1 MASSVNPGYMGIS
14 LPLPMGLDKMVHVFE
29 FGILTLLLWWPLRA
43 VAPSYSK
50 LKLAALLLIF
60 VAANGIIDEFHQ
72 SFIPGRDS
80 SWADAAADFL
90 GGSLGIAWILH
101 RLP

>member
-1 MASSVNPGYMGIS
+1 
-14 LPLPMGLDKMVHVFE
+14 MGLDKVAHLFE

-43 VAPSYSK
+43 VAPSNAK
-50 LKLAALLLIF
+50 LKLAALLFIF